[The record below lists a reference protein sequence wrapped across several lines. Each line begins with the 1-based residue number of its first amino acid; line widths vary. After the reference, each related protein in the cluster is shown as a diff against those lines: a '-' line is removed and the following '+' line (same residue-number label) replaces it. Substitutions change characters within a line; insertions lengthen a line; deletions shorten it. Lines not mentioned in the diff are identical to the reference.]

1 MIPRLVLGSS
11 ICGAAIGF
19 AFGIYYAHASHRRM
33 ENEFAA
39 CRTLAQ
45 MELLRG
51 EVQQV
56 LRYIKP

>member
-19 AFGIYYAHASHRRM
+19 AFGIHYAQARNRRM
-33 ENEFAA
+33 ETASAA